1 MRGKST
7 ARKGQTLSYEVDP
20 VQGNTSYNWYFDVH
34 GVKSP
39 YAGGWSIVSNNGN
52 KVTVKAG
59 RPGLAVVVC
68 EVSNPC
74 AGTITKY
81 TYVDV
86 VSRSGGGG
94 GDNGEGGDDPCDN
107 DNNVRLTYNSLKS
120 SNATNTFLINRIE
133 ICDDGDGNEIDE
145 NFMPNVQKP
154 AYTMSIHN
162 IYGVK
167 VFSKTQREKEFN
179 VQNLKKGLY
188 IVRYQ
193 IGLGAVHSKNILVD

>member
-20 VQGNTSYNWYFDVH
+20 VKGNTSYNWYFDVH

-52 KVTVKAG
+52 KVTVKTG

-86 VSRSGGGG
+86 ISRSGG

-107 DNNVRLTYNSLKS
+107 ENNVRLTYNSLKS

-179 VQNLKKGLY
+179 VQNLKIGLY